1 MNTQVPQ
8 YQYPS
13 APQMQ
18 QMSQTPVKSETC
30 SSMWDL
36 FTQYWWILLIIVLAY
51 LYYMYQQK
59 KQNHEEEYSSS
70 NKH

>member
-8 YQYPS
+8 YQYQS
-13 APQMQ
+13 VPQVV
-18 QMSQTPVKSETC
+18 QMPVKSETC

-36 FTQYWWILLIIVLAY
+36 FTQYWWILLIIVLVY

-59 KQNHEEEYSSS
+59 QNYHEEESSSS
-70 NKH
+70 NHY